1 MNSPHPDSRSRVYPD
16 LLSVVVPVH
25 NEEENLD
32 LLVHRVTEVLDS
44 TGMKFELLFVDDGSS
59 DGSLE
64 AIKSH
69 VQRDKRIR
77 FASFSRNFGHEA
89 ATSCGLRLARG
100 AAAVIMDAD
109 LQDPPELIPEMLARW
124 REGYE
129 VVYARRRRRGRES
142 LLKRATSGAFYRLLN
157 AVSEVHIPE
166 DVGDFRLVDRKAIE
180 AFNAIRERSR

>member
-1 MNSPHPDSRSRVYPD
+1 M
-16 LLSVVVPVH
+16 VVPVH

-32 LLVHRVTEVLDS
+32 LLVRRVTEVLDS

-69 VQRDKRIR
+69 AQRDKRIR

-100 AAAVIMDAD
+100 GDS
-109 LQDPPELIPEMLARW
+109 
-124 REGYE
+124 
-129 VVYARRRRRGRES
+129 RRRARASPEQEAGCQPDNEGQGDQRRVDMAALETQAVAPGFLPAS
-142 LLKRATSGAFYRLLN
+142 SG
-157 AVSEVHIPE
+157 
-166 DVGDFRLVDRKAIE
+166 G
-180 AFNAIRERSR
+180 